1 MKEIAKGMARLACR
15 LIVLPSWLAYRL
27 RCRFLDPD
35 RAFHGAAQA
44 YSMLPGTAGVYL
56 RREFLRLALDEC
68 SADCCI
74 SFGTVLSKRG
84 ARIGRRVYVGTGC
97 TLGLVTLEDDVL
109 LASNVD
115 VISGTGHHNFEDPDT
130 PVREQ
135 GGVYQRV
142 TVGADSWI
150 GNRAVV
156 MADVGPRCVVGA
168 GSVVTKPLPEAS
180 IAVGSPA
187 RVVGRRGS
195 GPR

>member
-1 MKEIAKGMARLACR
+1 MKDLAKGLARGASRIL
-15 LIVLPSWLAYRL
+15 VLPSYLAYRV
-27 RCRFLDPD
+27 RCLFQDPD
-35 RAFHGAAQA
+35 RAFHGATQA
-44 YSMLPGTAGVYL
+44 YSLLPGTTGVYL
-56 RREFLRLALDEC
+56 RREFLRLTLEEC
-68 SADCCI
+68 SADCCV

-115 VISGTGHHNFEDPDT
+115 VISGTGQHRFEDPDV

-135 GGVYQRV
+135 GGVYERV
-142 TVGADSWI
+142 TVGTDSWI

-168 GSVVTKPLPEAS
+168 GSVVTKALPAGS

-187 RVVGRRGS
+187 RAVGSRGS
-195 GPR
+195 APR